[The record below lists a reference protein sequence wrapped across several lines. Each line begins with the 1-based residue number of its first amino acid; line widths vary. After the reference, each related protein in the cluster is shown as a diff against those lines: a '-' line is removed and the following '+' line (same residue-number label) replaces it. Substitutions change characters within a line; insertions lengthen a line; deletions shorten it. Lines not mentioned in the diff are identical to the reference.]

1 MANSVY
7 APKNENE
14 KEARV
19 NETAAK
25 STAKVKIDIRPG
37 PVMPHMR
44 ACWKKWW
51 AARIAEVKSKA
62 KNG

>member
-7 APKNENE
+7 APQNK
-14 KEARV
+14 KEAQV
-19 NETAAK
+19 TKTAAK
-25 STAKVKIDIRPG
+25 STVKVKIGIRPG
-37 PVMPHMR
+37 QVTPHMR

-51 AARIAEVKSKA
+51 ATRIAEVKQSEA